1 LRRAALS
8 LNNGALTHQAFA
20 FDYAAFH
27 DQLRPLLLKALAAN
41 DGAEL
46 RAFIDANLDHL
57 TDPYEGEPL
66 VKGWQGLL
74 EKGDVHELG
83 DFALTKYYDSD
94 LDIGLDVDWENIG
107 DLLEQSGVSPTIVL
121 GTALGPVETPFDP
134 GRQGAYFQT
143 AAEVSEALVQLQ
155 ALLQKQPALASEL
168 APLQGML
175 QQAARGRRGLYVTL

>member
-1 LRRAALS
+1 MNLA
-8 LNNGALTHQAFA
+8 HKAFA
-20 FDYAAFH
+20 FDYAAFD
-27 DQLRPLLLKALAAN
+27 DQLRPLLLKALSAN

-46 RAFIDANLDHL
+46 GRFIDANLDQL

-66 VKGWQGLL
+66 VKGWRGLL
-74 EKGDVHELG
+74 ENGDVNELG

-94 LDIGLDVDWENIG
+94 LDIGLDIDWEAIG
-107 DLLEQSGVSPTIVL
+107 DLLENAGVSPTMVL
-121 GTALGPVETPFDP
+121 GTALGPVEAPFDP

-155 ALLQKQPALASEL
+155 ALLQAKPALASEL

-175 QQAARGRRGLYVTL
+175 QQAARGRRGLYVTF

>member
-1 LRRAALS
+1 MTLAHR
-8 LNNGALTHQAFA
+8 AFA
-20 FDYAAFH
+20 FDYVAFH
-27 DQLRPLLLKALAAN
+27 EQLRPVLLRALAAN

-46 RAFIDANLDHL
+46 RGFIDANLAQL

-94 LDIGLDVDWENIG
+94 LDIGLDIDWESIG

-121 GTALGPVETPFDP
+121 GTALGPLEAPFDP
-134 GRQGAYFQT
+134 GHEGAYFQT
-143 AAEVSEALVQLQ
+143 AAEVSEALIQLQ
-155 ALLQKQPALASEL
+155 TLLQAQPTLASEL

-175 QQAARGRRGLYVTL
+175 QQAARGRRGLYVTF